1 MGRGASSSRGKYM
14 KYYQDMAH
22 TPSDPWSE
30 LANAVVAQAADDY
43 RRLCQRL
50 IKSGVK
56 MSVPEYR
63 VLKGRIREIEVFFKS
78 DWGFLLSHGLA
89 KAIWE
94 KLEAEFAED
103 IKDMESKREAWI
115 TSEEKRIEDEARA
128 RREAQHKEMVEAMF
142 RGAFTEVY
150 GEDGDEA

>member
-14 KYYQDMAH
+14 QCYQDRDH

-50 IKSGVK
+50 IKNGVK
-56 MSVPEYR
+56 MSGPEYR
-63 VLKGRIREIEVFFKS
+63 VLQGRIREIEVFFKS

-89 KAIWE
+89 KVIWE
-94 KLEAEFAED
+94 KLEGEFAED
-103 IKDMESKREAWI
+103 IKDMEAMRETWI
-115 TSEEKRIEDEARA
+115 ASEEKRIEDEARA
-128 RREAQHKEMVEAMF
+128 RREAQHKEMVEAIF
-142 RGAFTEVY
+142 RDAFTEVY
-150 GEDGDEA
+150 GEECDES

>member
-14 KYYQDMAH
+14 QCYQDRDH

-56 MSVPEYR
+56 MSGPEYR
-63 VLKGRIREIEVFFKS
+63 VLQGRIREIEVFFKS

-89 KAIWE
+89 PVIWE
-94 KLEAEFAED
+94 KLKDEFAED
-103 IKDMESKREAWI
+103 INQMEADRKAWI
-115 TSEEKRIEDEARA
+115 ASEEKRIEDDAKARKEQRRKEA
-128 RREAQHKEMVEAMF
+128 VEATF
-142 RGAFTEVY
+142 RDAFTEVY
-150 GEDGDEA
+150 GEDGDEE